1 MCPLARVTA
10 VAAMEKARELQPP
23 VPAARRLEQIAP
35 DRPHRA
41 QLRRGRERTGLAE
54 CLRDLVVGLELC
66 ERRSGTD
73 PATALAHPAR
83 YDSAQLDQRLGL
95 DDPVAQE
102 RDEIG
107 TAGERDRAVSE
118 LGGRAVDRVRPEQL
132 QASSLARAP
141 PRARGASP
149 PG

>member
-1 MCPLARVTA
+1 MCPLARVAA
-10 VAAMEKARELQPP
+10 VAAVEEARELQPP
-23 VPAARRLEQIAP
+23 VPAARRLEQVAP

-41 QLRRGRERTGLAE
+41 QLRRGRQRAGLPERLWDLA
-54 CLRDLVVGLELC
+54 VGLELC
-66 ERRSGTD
+66 ERRSRTD
-73 PATALAHPAR
+73 PATAFVHPAR
-83 YDSAQLDQRLGL
+83 YDSAQLDQCLGL

-107 TAGERDRAVSE
+107 AACERDRAVSE

-132 QASSLARAP
+132 QASSLAPAP
-141 PRARGASP
+141 PRAREASP